1 MTARLAAA
9 TVALFMLFAAP
20 FMAAAQDKP
29 TDTVQAF
36 QASLLE
42 VMKNA
47 KTLGVKGRFDSL
59 APIIEKTFYLPGM
72 IATAS
77 GPYWRAASADQ
88 RKRLVEAFRKMSV
101 SSVATLF
108 DGYGGE
114 SFRVLRER
122 KTQGRTVMV
131 DTEIVRTDD
140 DPIGITYVTVEL
152 KGKWWVLDVI
162 VDGGISELKTRR
174 SEYLQLLKDG
184 GPEKLIAALEAQA
197 ERLITGKE
205 KGGAQGKGR

>member
-1 MTARLAAA
+1 
-9 TVALFMLFAAP
+9 
-20 FMAAAQDKP
+20 
-29 TDTVQAF
+29 
-36 QASLLE
+36 
-42 VMKNA
+42 
-47 KTLGVKGRFDSL
+47 
-59 APIIEKTFYLPGM
+59 M

-88 RKRLVEAFRKMSV
+88 RKRLIEAFRKMSV

-108 DGYGGE
+108 EGYDGE

-122 KTQGRTVMV
+122 ETQGRTVLV

-140 DPIGITYVTVEL
+140 DPIGITYVTAEI
-152 KGKWWVLDVI
+152 KGRWWVLDVI

-174 SEYLQLLKDG
+174 SEYLKLLKEG

-197 ERLITGKE
+197 DHLITGMK
-205 KGGAQGKGR
+205 KSGAQGTGG